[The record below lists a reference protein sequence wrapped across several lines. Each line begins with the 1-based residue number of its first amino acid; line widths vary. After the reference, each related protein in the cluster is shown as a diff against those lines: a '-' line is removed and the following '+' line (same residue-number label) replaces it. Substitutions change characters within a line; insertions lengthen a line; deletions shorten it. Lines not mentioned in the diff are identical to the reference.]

1 MSVHDFLKEA
11 ERRTSGKRLS
21 PAGQEMHEFA
31 MMVYKSIKAGKTK
44 EWVKEAAR
52 MLVQSIAPTIPPSDA
67 LTTEAVIESIVLTVL
82 AELLSEG
89 TLIKK
94 EAYKDEARE

>member
-1 MSVHDFLKEA
+1 MSVNDFLKEA
-11 ERRTSGKRLS
+11 ERRAGGKRLS
-21 PAGQEMHEFA
+21 PVGQEVHEFA
-31 MMVYKSIKAGKTK
+31 MMVYKGTKGGKTK

-67 LTTEAVIESIVLTVL
+67 RVAETVIEGIVLTVL
-82 AELLSEG
+82 AELFSEG

-94 EAYKDEARE
+94 EAYKDEAQQ